1 MFIKVPTMLGT
12 LVQRSPTYIPLMMK
26 YNHYEECFSLSQQW
40 VGFITFTKNTG
51 LDQRTPFIHISS
63 VISMEKYPIRYSEQF
78 DYTILQYK
86 QPSVVIHHFWQ
97 KNKRIILPNEIPTE
111 LFTILS
117 QKRRSD
123 TIYSS
128 KPMEV

>member
-1 MFIKVPTMLGT
+1 MMGT
-12 LVQRSPTYIPLMMK
+12 LTRCSPNYIPLMMK
-26 YNHYEECFSLSQQW
+26 YNHYEECFTLPQHW

-51 LDQRTPFIHISS
+51 FDQRTPFIHISS
-63 VISMEKYPIRYSEQF
+63 VISMEKSSICYREQF

-97 KNKRIILPNEIPTE
+97 KNKRIILPNEIPIE

-128 KPMEV
+128 NPLEF